1 MLRRM
6 ATLWVLLLGLSGM
19 LPAALAC
26 VAGMD
31 HADCCPRN
39 QPCESRGDSRGGSG
53 GRTVALDGG
62 PCCVVQAPAS
72 PSSQATLSRAE
83 LRFDDVPVPDQLL
96 ALVPNVPTVSASA
109 GAPTV
114 IDFVPPRLLLDQ
126 QQIYLLTARLRL

>member
-6 ATLWVLLLGLSGM
+6 VTLWVLLLGLSGM

-39 QPCESRGDSRGGSG
+39 QPCVSLGDSRGDPG
-53 GRTVALDGG
+53 GTVALDGG

-96 ALVPNVPTVSASA
+96 ALVPPVPTVSTSA

-114 IDFVPPRLLLDQ
+114 IDFVPPGLLLDQ
-126 QQIYLLTARLRL
+126 QQIYLLTSRLRL